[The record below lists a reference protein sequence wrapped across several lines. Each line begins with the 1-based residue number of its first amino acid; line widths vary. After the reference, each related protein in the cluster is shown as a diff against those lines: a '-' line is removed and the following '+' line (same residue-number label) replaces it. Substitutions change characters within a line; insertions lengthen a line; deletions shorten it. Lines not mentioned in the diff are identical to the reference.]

1 LVQSA
6 HKKPTGTG
14 ECNPLLI
21 KALELE
27 DAINDRASTVTLGDE
42 ELASSGDD
50 AVEISDSDDRQS
62 DTRAKART
70 PAGKRGAPAAKVV
83 TTKNYHV
90 SDPLRPDNSKKPPRG
105 MAMATGALKKITTF
119 FDPGNV

>member
-14 ECNPLLI
+14 KCNPLLI

-62 DTRAKART
+62 DT
-70 PAGKRGAPAAKVV
+70 
-83 TTKNYHV
+83 
-90 SDPLRPDNSKKPPRG
+90 
-105 MAMATGALKKITTF
+105 
-119 FDPGNV
+119 